1 MPQLK
6 EKLATG
12 GVNQY
17 STFSYKYVPTHL
29 IPHLES
35 VRRRTEGN
43 V

>member
-1 MPQLK
+1 MQQLE

-17 STFSYKYVPTHL
+17 STFSYKYAPTHL
-29 IPHLES
+29 IPHRES
-35 VRRRTEGN
+35 VRRRKEGN